1 MSTRNST
8 PVGLSLVVVIGGAI
22 GAGVIA
28 SELLGYLSTTAAGP
42 EQAGWCVP
50 LLSVGMPLLVLV
62 CVALWVWSQL

>member
-8 PVGLSLVVVIGGAI
+8 PVGLSLVVVVGGAI

-42 EQAGWCVP
+42 EQAGWWVP
-50 LLSVGMPLLVLV
+50 FLSIGMPALVLMGV
-62 CVALWVWSQL
+62 LIWMYLQS

>member
-8 PVGLSLVVVIGGAI
+8 PVGLSLLVVAGGAI

-42 EQAGWCVP
+42 EQAGWWVP
-50 LLSVGMPLLVLV
+50 LLSWGMPLLVLV
-62 CVALWVWSQL
+62 GIAIWVYLQS